1 MASMSLNE
9 ITEKYL
15 DVLTE
20 IGNIGAGNATSA
32 VANMLGLKVD
42 MSVPHVE
49 LLEVERIGSLL
60 GAEEDIIVGIMLGV
74 ENDID
79 GSMMFLMDLPSA
91 HRLVGRMMMMDVT
104 DEEQLHSVEFNEMEM
119 SAIQEIGNIIAGSY
133 LNALSSLTNLTL
145 TPTVPYTAIDMAAS
159 ILSVPAIQFGMVG
172 DKALLIRTEIGGID
186 MDINGFYILMPEN
199 DSYERILAALGLP
212 V

>member
-1 MASMSLNE
+1 M
-9 ITEKYL
+9 
-15 DVLTE
+15 
-20 IGNIGAGNATSA
+20 
-32 VANMLGLKVD
+32 
-42 MSVPHVE
+42 
-49 LLEVERIGSLL
+49 
-60 GAEEDIIVGIMLGV
+60 
-74 ENDID
+74 
-79 GSMMFLMDLPSA
+79 
-91 HRLVGRMMMMDVT
+91 T

>member
-1 MASMSLNE
+1 MAHMSLNE

-49 LLEVERIGSLL
+49 LLEVEKIGSLL
-60 GAEEDIIVGIMLGV
+60 GKEEDIIVGIMLGV
-74 ENDID
+74 ESDID

-91 HRLVGRMMMMDVT
+91 HRLVGRMMMMDIT
-104 DEEQLHSVEFNEMEM
+104 DEEKLKSVEFDEMEM

-145 TPTVPYTAIDMAAS
+145 TPTVPYLAIDMAAS

-199 DSYERILAALGLP
+199 DSYEKILAALGLP
-212 V
+212 I